1 MSYQTL
7 FLQQSYR
14 DCTKQYEEILHSPN
28 LPLWDYVV
36 LTASNEAQAQAYRAQ
51 ISYRLKHQMLPEK
64 THYAVLPDPD
74 GKRVGSG
81 GATLNVLRYIR
92 EHAAG
97 MQSPAVVPYGAVQG
111 DGAAESRQSVSAQPG
126 EAACHAFDGKR
137 ILVIHSGGDSKRV
150 PQYSACGKLF
160 SPVPRILPNGRR
172 STLFDEFMIAMC
184 GVAARMNAG
193 MLVCSGDVLLLFNPL
208 QIDFYGK
215 GAAALSIKEPAEI
228 GKNHGVYRRDRE
240 GNVGGFLHKK
250 TVEQLHEMGAVDE
263 HGHVDI
269 DTGAVMMSV
278 ELLNSLYSLID
289 TEEKF
294 AACVNEQARLSF
306 YADFLYPLASDSTLE
321 QYYQE
326 TPEGEF
332 TPELRACREK
342 IWAALHPYQMKL
354 IRMSPAAFIH
364 FGTTRE
370 LLHLM
375 TDGMEQFT
383 HLGWQARINTNSQ
396 EKSYGAGNSYIS
408 LRAEVGAG
416 SYIEDSYLHHGTV
429 VGERC
434 VISGVTL
441 DGQSVPADTVLHG
454 LKLQDGRFVVRM
466 YGVCDNPKEA
476 ALFGKKIGEPL
487 WTAAV
492 YPIRNTIQEAVS
504 ATLHAYEDGF
514 PILKD
519 GISLKDSFNQADVT
533 AILPWQDKLEDK
545 VKIESLLEA
554 IDKKDNLHEAVK
566 VFNGEINARVI
577 RQLCGLA
584 EKLDEQEL
592 LEFSRK
598 IRIYY
603 ALSCLTD
610 QDKYL
615 DLCLDTIRSAILAG
629 AVAGLSY
636 DPTAKMEQE
645 EVMVR
650 LPVRVNWGGGWSD
663 TPPYCMEHGGTV
675 LNAAVKLDG
684 QNPVEAVVKKIPGN
698 QIVLAS
704 ADSGAEQAFSE
715 ISQLQDS
722 SNPYDPFALHKAAL
736 IACGIIPYREQI
748 SVEEV
753 TKNLG
758 SGLYLSTQVIHI
770 PRGSGLGTSSIL
782 AGACVKAIYRM
793 LGRELS
799 QEELYNRVLC
809 MEQIMSTGGGWQ
821 DQVGGL
827 APGIKMV
834 TSDAAIVQEIC
845 CSPCSISPETLQELN
860 ERFCLIYSGQRRLAR
875 NLLRDIVSRYVSGN
889 PDTVEVLYEIQRMAV
904 LMRFELEK
912 GNVDGFAQLLNQ
924 HWELSRRLD
933 GGCTNTCID
942 MIFSSMEDLIDGKMI
957 CGAGGGGFLQVI
969 LKKGVTIEQVQKRL
983 REVFQDSGVEVWRC
997 SLVG

>member
-504 ATLHAYEDGF
+504 ATLHAYKDGF
-514 PILKD
+514 PILED